1 MAPRKRPRER
11 GAAAVEFALVLPL
24 LFLVIAGI
32 VDFGRALY
40 TEVILTNAAR
50 EGVRAAVMA
59 DTSQTQSQV
68 LANVQSRARVAA
80 VGLDV
85 SPAKL
90 GITLP
95 QYCGGTTPINGS
107 VNVVYKFDW
116 LMLGPA
122 LKLISAG
129 TAPNLPDLSAGAV
142 MQCGG

>member
-1 MAPRKRPRER
+1 MAPRRRPRER

-50 EGVRAAVMA
+50 EGVRAAVMTNA
-59 DTSQTQSQV
+59 SKSEV
-68 LANVQSRARVAA
+68 EARANAAAIGLNLASFSATPTP
-80 VGLDV
+80 
-85 SPAKL
+85 SPTAC
-90 GITLP
+90 P
-95 QYCGGTTPINGS
+95 GGTGTAT

-116 LMLGPA
+116 IILGPA

-129 TAPNLPDLSAGAV
+129 GASLPTQLSAGAV